1 MAKQALGRGLSA
13 LIPETISM
21 REREIIELEVS
32 RIKPGKY
39 QPRVDFDE
47 EKQTELV
54 DSIKEKGVVQPI
66 IVRPLDGEFE
76 IIAGERRL
84 RAAKSLGYE
93 KVPAIV
99 RAADDEQALEL
110 AIVENVQRE
119 DLNPIEEARAYAQ
132 LNQVFGLSH
141 DDIAR
146 KVGRSR
152 ATVTNVMRLLK
163 LPSEL
168 QEDISTGK
176 LSAGHA
182 KALLMLENSREQKKL
197 RDAIVGRGLSVR
209 EAEKYVEK
217 IKSPPAHR
225 RKIGL
230 QKSPELVKM
239 EEELMGRLGTHVSI
253 SPGKRKGRIE
263 IEFYSQDDLE
273 RILGIIL
280 PGSCG

>member
-263 IEFYSQDDLE
+263 IEVYSQDDLE